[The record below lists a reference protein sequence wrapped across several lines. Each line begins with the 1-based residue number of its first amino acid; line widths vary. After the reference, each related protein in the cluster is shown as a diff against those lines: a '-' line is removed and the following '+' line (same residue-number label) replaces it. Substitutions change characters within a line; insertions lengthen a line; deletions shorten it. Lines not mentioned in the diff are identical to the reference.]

1 MPSTE
6 ENLKKFIKDYLKEN
20 LGVSVETD
28 FCCDADARKIVV
40 KLWMGDECISTATEY
55 L

>member
-1 MPSTE
+1 MPNIE
-6 ENLKKFIKDYLKEN
+6 EHLKEFIKDYLKEN